1 MSKSSRRDGLDDC
14 ARKVSVCGYKRGST
28 RGLKFRYYQ
37 AADSKRGG
45 LVGPNHL
52 DSNSPLWELASWTSQ
67 YPVQGDGRW
76 IYVALHWIF
85 GMRNTVV

>member
-1 MSKSSRRDGLDDC
+1 M
-14 ARKVSVCGYKRGST
+14 GS
-28 RGLKFRYYQ
+28 
-37 AADSKRGG
+37 
-45 LVGPNHL
+45 NHL

-67 YPVQGDGRW
+67 YPVQGDGHW